1 MVVCEFYSTA
11 KKEIWDRFITEA
23 KTPLFMFK
31 RDFMEYHA
39 DRFVDASI
47 MFYEEDVLIAV
58 MPASQK
64 LETLASHGGL
74 TYGGLVLSQKVRAGT
89 ILECFEALKCF
100 SAENGFEK
108 LIYKAIP
115 YIFAKQGA
123 QEDLYA
129 LFRVDARLTRRD
141 LSSVIYLKDRL
152 KLSKGRKWLIARAKK
167 NNLAAETSTNW
178 DGFLGLL
185 SGVLEKHDAVPVHTA
200 QELIHLSSLFPEQ
213 ISLMAVDHEGR
224 MVAAAL
230 LFKFDNVVHTQ
241 YLATSEEGKEL
252 GALDCLIESCIQKS
266 QVDGFDYF
274 SFGISTEDQ
283 GRYLNPGLLAQK
295 ESFGARGMTIDSYE
309 VTLK

>member
-1 MVVCEFYSTA
+1 MVVCEFYSAA
-11 KKEIWDRFITEA
+11 KKEVWDRFVAEA

-47 MFYEEDVLIAV
+47 MFYEEDVLVAV
-58 MPASQK
+58 MPASRK
-64 LETLASHGGL
+64 MNTLASHGGL
-74 TYGGLVLSQKVRAGT
+74 TYGGLVLSQKVRAGAV
-89 ILECFEALKCF
+89 LDCFDALKGF
-100 SAENGFEK
+100 SAEHGFET

-115 YIFAKQGA
+115 YIFSRQGV

-167 NNLAAETSTNW
+167 NNLAPVCSNDW
-178 DGFLGLL
+178 DSFLGLL
-185 SGVLEKHDAVPVHTA
+185 SGVLEKHDTVPVHTA
-200 QELIHLSSLFPEQ
+200 QELIHLHSLFPEH
-213 ISLMAVDHEGR
+213 ISLMAVEHEGK
-224 MVAAAL
+224 MLAAAL
-230 LFKFDNVVHTQ
+230 LFKFENVVHTQ

-252 GALDCLIESCIQKS
+252 GALDCLIESCIQTS

-283 GRYLNPGLLAQK
+283 GRYLNTGLLAQK

>member
-1 MVVCEFYSTA
+1 MVVCEFYAAA
-11 KKEIWDRFITEA
+11 KKEVWDRFVAEA

-47 MFYEEDVLIAV
+47 MFYEEDVLVAV
-58 MPASQK
+58 MPASRK
-64 LETLASHGGL
+64 MNTLASHGGL

-89 ILECFEALKCF
+89 VLDCFDALKGF
-100 SAENGFEK
+100 SAEHGFET

-115 YIFAKQGA
+115 YIFSRQGA

-167 NNLAAETSTNW
+167 NNLAPVCSNDW
-178 DGFLGLL
+178 DSFLGLL

-200 QELIHLSSLFPEQ
+200 QELIHLQSLFPEH
-213 ISLMAVDHEGR
+213 ISLMAVEHEGK
-224 MVAAAL
+224 MLAAAL
-230 LFKFDNVVHTQ
+230 LFKFENVVHTQ

-252 GALDCLIESCIQKS
+252 GALDCLIESCIQTS

-283 GRYLNPGLLAQK
+283 GRYLNTGLLAQK